1 MFSTRPA
8 NRIAELLQWEGD
20 LCELRLDSAAVR
32 YFLGAAY
39 SPSKI
44 DILRGSN
51 LALIGY
57 AQGLTL
63 VTLVHRDLIPQLR
76 LDGSRG
82 DFGPMICSSVS
93 FDGDTMHKLKQ
104 DFVRKLEIEFRQMV
118 LLIHFSV
125 LNGIIGALPRG
136 LTRNIRLF
144 RGVAKG
150 VRWGLW
156 VFSGYQLFTIGAWHS
171 SHSSQ
176 DPLWSLIQFVLVL
189 LVGCIAP
196 WGARRLLGFYIKS
209 NLQSARK
216 AWHKEVIDKGAK

>member
-8 NRIAELLQWEGD
+8 NGMAQLLQWDGD
-20 LCELRLDSAAVR
+20 LCELRLDSAAMR
-32 YFLGAAY
+32 YLSEAACC
-39 SPSKI
+39 PLKL
-44 DILRGSN
+44 DIPRGSN
-51 LALIGY
+51 LALIRY

-76 LDGSRG
+76 LDGSCG
-82 DFGPMICSSVS
+82 DFEPVICSSVS
-93 FDGDTMHKLKQ
+93 FDGDTMHKLRQ
-104 DFVRKLEIEFRQMV
+104 DFVRKLEIEFRQLV
-118 LLIHFSV
+118 LRIHFLV

-156 VFSGYQLFTIGAWHS
+156 MFSGYQLFTIGAWHS

-176 DPLWSLIQFVLVL
+176 DRLWSLIQFVVL
-189 LVGCIAP
+189 FLLGWIAP

-209 NLQSARK
+209 NLESARN
-216 AWHKEVIDKGAK
+216 ALHKT

>member
-1 MFSTRPA
+1 MA
-8 NRIAELLQWEGD
+8 QLLQWEGD

-51 LALIGY
+51 LALIRY
-57 AQGLTL
+57 VQGLTL

-118 LLIHFSV
+118 LLIYFSV
-125 LNGIIGALPRG
+125 LNGIVGALPRG

-156 VFSGYQLFTIGAWHS
+156 MFSGYQLFTIGAWHP

-176 DPLWSLIQFVLVL
+176 VPLSSLLQSVVLF

-196 WGARRLLGFYIKS
+196 LGARRLLGFYIKS
-209 NLQSARK
+209 KLQSARK
-216 AWHKEVIDKGAK
+216 AWHEEVRVKGA

>member
-1 MFSTRPA
+1 MA
-8 NRIAELLQWEGD
+8 QLLQWDGD
-20 LCELRLDSAAVR
+20 LCELRLDSAAMR
-32 YFLGAAY
+32 YLSEAACC
-39 SPSKI
+39 PLKL
-44 DILRGSN
+44 DIPRGSN
-51 LALIGY
+51 LALIRY

-76 LDGSRG
+76 LDGSCG
-82 DFGPMICSSVS
+82 DFEPVICSSVS
-93 FDGDTMHKLKQ
+93 FDGDTMHKLRQ
-104 DFVRKLEIEFRQMV
+104 DFVRKLEIEFRQLV
-118 LLIHFSV
+118 LLIHFLV

-156 VFSGYQLFTIGAWHS
+156 MFSGYQLFTIGAWHS

-176 DPLWSLIQFVLVL
+176 DRLWSLIQFVVL
-189 LVGCIAP
+189 FLLGWIAP

-216 AWHKEVIDKGAK
+216 ALHKR

>member
-1 MFSTRPA
+1 MA
-8 NRIAELLQWEGD
+8 QLLQWDGD
-20 LCELRLDSAAVR
+20 LCELRLDSAAMR
-32 YFLGAAY
+32 YLSEAACC
-39 SPSKI
+39 PLKL
-44 DILRGSN
+44 DIPRGSN
-51 LALIGY
+51 LALIRY

-76 LDGSRG
+76 LDGSCG
-82 DFGPMICSSVS
+82 DFEPVICSSVS
-93 FDGDTMHKLKQ
+93 FDGDTMHKLRQ
-104 DFVRKLEIEFRQMV
+104 DFVRKLEIEFRQLV
-118 LLIHFSV
+118 LRIHFLV

-156 VFSGYQLFTIGAWHS
+156 MFSGYQLFTIGAWHS

-176 DPLWSLIQFVLVL
+176 DRLWSLIQFVVL
-189 LVGCIAP
+189 FLLGWIAP

-216 AWHKEVIDKGAK
+216 ALHKR

>member
-1 MFSTRPA
+1 M
-8 NRIAELLQWEGD
+8 AELLKWEGD

-51 LALIGY
+51 RAVICY
-57 AQGLTL
+57 VQGLTL
-63 VTLVHRDLIPQLR
+63 VTLAHRDLIPQLR
-76 LDGSRG
+76 FDGSGG
-82 DFGPMICSSVS
+82 DFEPVICSSVS
-93 FDGDTMHKLKQ
+93 FDGDTMHKLRQ
-104 DFVRKLEIEFRQMV
+104 DFVRKLEIEFRQLV
-118 LLIHFSV
+118 LRIHFLV
-125 LNGIIGALPRG
+125 LNGIIEALPRG

-144 RGVAKG
+144 RGVAKA

-171 SHSSQ
+171 SHSSL
-176 DPLWSLIQFVLVL
+176 DPLWSLIQFVVVFL
-189 LVGCIAP
+189 LGCIAP

-209 NLQSARK
+209 NLESARK
-216 AWHKEVIDKGAK
+216 ALHKEVIDNGAK

>member
-1 MFSTRPA
+1 MA
-8 NRIAELLQWEGD
+8 QLLQWDGD
-20 LCELRLDSAAVR
+20 LCELRLDSAAMR
-32 YFLGAAY
+32 YLSEAACC
-39 SPSKI
+39 PLKL
-44 DILRGSN
+44 DIPRGSN
-51 LALIGY
+51 LALIRY

-76 LDGSRG
+76 LDGSCG
-82 DFGPMICSSVS
+82 DFEPVICSSVS
-93 FDGDTMHKLKQ
+93 FDGDTMHKLRQ
-104 DFVRKLEIEFRQMV
+104 DFVRKLEIEFRQLV
-118 LLIHFSV
+118 LRIHFLV
-125 LNGIIGALPRG
+125 LNGIIEALPRG

-156 VFSGYQLFTIGAWHS
+156 MFSGYQLFTIGAWHS

-176 DPLWSLIQFVLVL
+176 DRLWSLIQFVVL
-189 LVGCIAP
+189 FLLGWIAP

-216 AWHKEVIDKGAK
+216 ALHKR

>member
-1 MFSTRPA
+1 M
-8 NRIAELLQWEGD
+8 AEFLQWEGN
-20 LCELRLDSAAVR
+20 LCELRLDSAAMR
-32 YFLGAAY
+32 YLSDVACC
-39 SPSKI
+39 PSKL

-51 LALIGY
+51 LALIRY
-57 AQGLTL
+57 VQGLTL
-63 VTLVHRDLIPQLR
+63 VTLAHRDLIPQLR
-76 LDGSRG
+76 FDGSGG
-82 DFGPMICSSVS
+82 DFEPVICSSVS
-93 FDGDTMHKLKQ
+93 FDGDTMHKLRQ
-104 DFVRKLEIEFRQMV
+104 DFVRKLEIEFRQLV
-118 LLIHFSV
+118 LRIHFLV
-125 LNGIIGALPRG
+125 LNGIIEALPRG

-176 DPLWSLIQFVLVL
+176 DPLWSLIQFVLVFL
-189 LVGCIAP
+189 LGCIAP

>member
-1 MFSTRPA
+1 MA
-8 NRIAELLQWEGD
+8 QLLQWEGD

-44 DILRGSN
+44 DFLRGSN
-51 LALIGY
+51 LALIRY

-93 FDGDTMHKLKQ
+93 FDGDTVHKLKQ

-136 LTRNIRLF
+136 FTRNIRLF
-144 RGVAKG
+144 RGVAKC

-156 VFSGYQLFTIGAWHS
+156 MFSMYQLFTIGAGHS

-176 DPLWSLIQFVLVL
+176 DSLCSLLQSVVLFL
-189 LVGCIAP
+189 LGCIVP

-209 NLQSARK
+209 KL
-216 AWHKEVIDKGAK
+216 

>member
-8 NRIAELLQWEGD
+8 NGMAQLLQWDGD
-20 LCELRLDSAAVR
+20 LCELRLDSAAMR
-32 YFLGAAY
+32 YLSEAACC
-39 SPSKI
+39 PLKL
-44 DILRGSN
+44 DIPRGSN
-51 LALIGY
+51 LALIRY

-76 LDGSRG
+76 LDGSCG
-82 DFGPMICSSVS
+82 DFEPVICSSVS
-93 FDGDTMHKLKQ
+93 FDGDTMHKLRQ
-104 DFVRKLEIEFRQMV
+104 DFVRKLEIEFRQLV
-118 LLIHFSV
+118 LRIHFLV
-125 LNGIIGALPRG
+125 LNGIIEALPRG

-156 VFSGYQLFTIGAWHS
+156 MFSGYQLFTIGAWHS

-176 DPLWSLIQFVLVL
+176 DRLWSLIQFVVL
-189 LVGCIAP
+189 FLLGWIAP

-209 NLQSARK
+209 NLESARN
-216 AWHKEVIDKGAK
+216 ALHKT